1 VQPTEDD
8 LPQPEGP
15 ARLPEPI
22 APFLGADNLD
32 PAALAIRSDID
43 ALAGSPTD
51 EVEDHVKRIGTAIVL
66 LAPELANLRTPLSS
80 LSARELESLQAQA
93 ETCHQLLSELCAA
106 FEEAKNEFTPIPGST
121 SAEDLKQPIRDFDNW
136 AGELFVEFTKNCEE
150 FQSAR
155 SQIGEIASRECAVVQ
170 PQSRRIVA
178 DTKVAKAVTELQI
191 RYEAAQRVKA
201 FQTDIGGRGK
211 LVNPPPRVSVTA
223 RHVSQAMH
231 ALLAEM
237 PGQSTYRCL
246 NLDALR
252 APEELFVTGKPR
264 GRHPETTGPGQQT
277 LRFEPAVELTKKGRE
292 LLGNYYARKYNA
304 DIVFSMAPIED
315 ERELDSEFFER
326 SRQKTGDVVRSALYR
341 GHGENAHGTLLVYVR
356 EGAREG
362 AREAL
367 IVFNSSADE
376 SDLNTGIELAN
387 DAARLTPGD
396 KPIEVFQH
404 VRAIQKDWLSCW
416 VFAMK
421 TAVTLTGHERD
432 ASGSFNDFLVP
443 DLLARLQ
450 ARRLTTPA
458 LQGASPVWALPE
470 VTRVSQDLASIL
482 ADAGGELD
490 SLMTASKPGVTLRD
504 FLEKYTYTLRDGTQ
518 QLDYM
523 RQKGHRAAENAEI
536 QAWSQQIGEQLGEE
550 VWTTER
556 QSEFAAQIKTA
567 IHGRRQFPVE
577 HNIATLPGLLADP
590 AQLIWQG
597 LAAHAQ
603 IVRELHG
610 VNDMAQPALE
620 HVEGRFQ
627 RPLDLL
633 EKLEAQLKRCFE
645 AYADAT
651 MPVAIEK
658 SKVRILQELQGSKD
672 MAAGMIQG
680 SRDRHR
686 NNLAVLT
693 SLRSAGQSALAE
705 SIVGLAATSPGAL
718 NAEMMAVLSLMS
730 TGDTGLAGQS
740 ASGLDL
746 DHASDAT
753 LQALQAQLDMHA
765 EALQL
770 ALERFHEVSDSMLPQ
785 RLDTPEEA
793 RISARDSN
801 ALNTRLNTITE
812 DLFRRQLKVGQEQRR
827 RASARSQG
835 SIQSSRPHQG

>member
-1 VQPTEDD
+1 VPNSSSIDSPKSQTHTARAISHPPRLRTVELPTSPRRSVEGVQPTEDV

-22 APFLGADNLD
+22 APFLGADNLG

-43 ALAGSPTD
+43 ALAGSATH

-66 LAPELANLRTPLSS
+66 LAPELANLRIPLSS
-80 LSARELESLQAQA
+80 LSARELEVLQAQA

-106 FEEAKNEFTPIPGST
+106 FAEARNEFRPIPGST
-121 SAEDLKQPIRDFDNW
+121 SAEDLKQLIRDFDNW
-136 AGELFVEFTKNCEE
+136 AGELFVEFIKNCEVL
-150 FQSAR
+150 QSAR
-155 SQIGEIASRECAVVQ
+155 GPTGEIASRECAVVLAE
-170 PQSRRIVA
+170 PSRVVP
-178 DTKVAKAVTELQI
+178 DTNVAKAVTELQI

-211 LVNPPPRVSVTA
+211 SVNPPPRVSVTA
-223 RHVSQAMH
+223 RHVSEALHAMR
-231 ALLAEM
+231 AYV
-237 PGQSTYRCL
+237 PDQSTYRCL

-252 APEELFVTGKPR
+252 APKELFVTGKPR
-264 GRHPETTGPGQQT
+264 GRRPETTGPGEQT
-277 LRFEPAVELTKKGRE
+277 LRFEPAVELKKTGRE
-292 LLGNYYARKYNA
+292 LLGRYYARKYNA

-315 ERELDSEFFER
+315 ERELDSEFLER
-326 SRQKTGDVVRSALYR
+326 CRQKTGDVVRSALYR
-341 GHGENAHGTLLVYVR
+341 GHGENAHGTLLVYLR
-356 EGAREG
+356 EGVREG

-387 DAARLTPGD
+387 DAARLSPSG

-450 ARRLTTPA
+450 ARRLKTPA
-458 LQGASPVWALPE
+458 PQGASPVWALPE
-470 VTRVSQDLASIL
+470 VTRVSQDMTSIL

-490 SLMTASKPGVTLRD
+490 SLMNASKPGVTLRD

-536 QAWSQQIGEQLGEE
+536 EAWSLQIGGQLGEE

-577 HNIATLPGLLADP
+577 HNIDTLPRQLADP
-590 AQLIWQG
+590 AQFIWQG

-603 IVRELHG
+603 IVRELNG
-610 VNDMAQPALE
+610 INDIAQPALE
-620 HVEGRFQ
+620 HVEGRFR

-633 EKLEAQLKRCFE
+633 GQLEAKLERCFE
-645 AYADAT
+645 AYAGAA
-651 MPVAIEK
+651 MPVAIAEF
-658 SKVRILQELQGSKD
+658 KVRILQQIRGSKD
-672 MAAGMIQG
+672 MAAEMIQA
-680 SRDRHR
+680 SRDTQH
-686 NNLAVLT
+686 NNLAPLT
-693 SLRSAGQSALAE
+693 SLQSAGH
-705 SIVGLAATSPGAL
+705 
-718 NAEMMAVLSLMS
+718 
-730 TGDTGLAGQS
+730 
-740 ASGLDL
+740 SGLPL
-746 DHASDAT
+746 QDAD
-753 LQALQAQLDMHA
+753 QAFAAD
-765 EALQL
+765 
-770 ALERFHEVSDSMLPQ
+770 
-785 RLDTPEEA
+785 
-793 RISARDSN
+793 N
-801 ALNTRLNTITE
+801 AKPAI
-812 DLFRRQLKVGQEQRR
+812 
-827 RASARSQG
+827 RA
-835 SIQSSRPHQG
+835 